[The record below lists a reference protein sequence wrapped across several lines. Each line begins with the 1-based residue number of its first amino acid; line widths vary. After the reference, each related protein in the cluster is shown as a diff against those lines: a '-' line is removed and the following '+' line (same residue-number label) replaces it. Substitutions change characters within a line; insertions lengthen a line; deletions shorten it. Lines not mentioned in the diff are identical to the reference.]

1 LIGSREAARTALET
15 NKVLGLDGSA
25 ILARYSGGTVGDESF
40 FIKTLVGFVYVDNTN
55 TAVTIFDVDE
65 AKDIH
70 NNAVA
75 MLQRAIGVDVLTT
88 FADVESIDMAD
99 KTTTT
104 ATDELERVER
114 AVYNASGT
122 SKNIFNTDG
131 NIALEK
137 SILEDE
143 STIRDLLL
151 QFTIFFDRIVQ
162 GRNSNRRKYA
172 FRFYMLET
180 TQYNY

>member
-1 LIGSREAARTALET
+1 
-15 NKVLGLDGSA
+15 
-25 ILARYSGGTVGDESF
+25 
-40 FIKTLVGFVYVDNTN
+40 
-55 TAVTIFDVDE
+55 
-65 AKDIH
+65 
-70 NNAVA
+70 
-75 MLQRAIGVDVLTT
+75 LTT
-88 FADVESIDMAD
+88 FAEVESIDMAD

-114 AVYNASGT
+114 AVYNSSGT

-143 STIRDLLL
+143 SSIRDLLL

-180 TQYNY
+180 T